1 MLVTKILK
9 TELLYQEY
17 YQPRPHGHMSLLKK
31 TRRNGPGIGHPR
43 DRNIPIIWEYFGHVG
58 WPRLTKNRNASIII

>member
-1 MLVTKILK
+1 MIIMLLWENKYFVEKI
-9 TELLYQEY
+9 
-17 YQPRPHGHMSLLKK
+17 QPRPHGHMSLLKK

-43 DRNIPIIWEYFGHVG
+43 DRNIPIIWEYFCHVG